1 MTEEAKIR
9 NLSGMAEEL
18 SEWQQT
24 HADPRRHSSEG
35 WNPGDRRHGGEEMAS
50 FTECPQPV
58 VTPVV
63 IPATREWMV

>member
-24 HADPRRHSSEG
+24 HSDPRRHSSEG
-35 WNPGDRRHGGEEMAS
+35 WNPGDRRHSGEGIAGFAGYPPS
-50 FTECPQPV
+50 IG
-58 VTPVV
+58 TPVV
-63 IPATREWMV
+63 IPAAREWIV